1 MWQSIA
7 VLAFMTTGQQAV
19 APLEF
24 LNIRAP
30 MGIYGANRPDSK
42 KYHPGDNFILAFDI
56 NGLKIDAIGQAF
68 YSLAGELFNKDGK
81 SIIKTAPKETPAF
94 NPLGGSRLPAYA
106 AVPISLE
113 MPAGT
118 YTYKLILTDLTDKR
132 TAMLTQSFDVLPKS
146 LGFVLWHMT
155 YENNFPAPPVGVPGQ
170 EFILRFCVTGFEADA
185 QTRKP
190 NLSFTVR
197 ILDEAGVPTL
207 SKPFSGEAKDIPEEF
222 KDIFPIS
229 VPIRPNRPGRF
240 TIQVSVTDN
249 LTRTK
254 TTIKQET
261 PFLVLEPK

>member
-1 MWQSIA
+1 M
-7 VLAFMTTGQQAV
+7 
-19 APLEF
+19 
-24 LNIRAP
+24 
-30 MGIYGANRPDSK
+30 
-42 KYHPGDNFILAFDI
+42 
-56 NGLKIDAIGQAF
+56 
-68 YSLAGELFNKDGK
+68 
-81 SIIKTAPKETPAF
+81 
-94 NPLGGSRLPAYA
+94 
-106 AVPISLE
+106 
-113 MPAGT
+113 
-118 YTYKLILTDLTDKR
+118 
-132 TAMLTQSFDVLPKS
+132 
-146 LGFVLWHMT
+146 
-155 YENNFPAPPVGVPGQ
+155 GVPGQ